1 MNSGVAWILVGLGL
15 ATVVV
20 RRRSAAILIVTVQ
33 SIALGG
39 AAFAMAGG
47 RDAEFWL
54 ASAALVLKGIVLGV
68 GLGWSV
74 RRTREPRPLAE
85 GVPAPVRFVVA
96 VVLALGA
103 AALVPSFGI
112 SSSDGNATAALV
124 AIGAGIVLLRRAT
137 IFQALGLIVAE
148 NGVAIA
154 ATSAHNG
161 LPIVIELGFV
171 FDVIVVVAVAVA
183 VAERIHGEFGT
194 GDTGRLR
201 ELRD

>member
-1 MNSGVAWILVGLGL
+1 MLVTL
-15 ATVVV
+15 
-20 RRRSAAILIVTVQ
+20 Q

-47 RDAEFWL
+47 RDAEFWA
-54 ASAALVLKGIVLGV
+54 ASGALVAKGVVLGSV
-68 GLGWSV
+68 LGWTML
-74 RRTREPRPLAE
+74 RTREPRPITE
-85 GVPAPVRFVVA
+85 GIPAPVRFVVA

-112 SSSDGNATAALV
+112 AESAGNATAALV
-124 AIGAGIVLLRRAT
+124 AIGAAIVLVRRST
-137 IFQALGLIVAE
+137 LFQALGLIVAE

-154 ATSAHNG
+154 ATSARDG

-183 VAERIHGEFGT
+183 VHERIHGEFGT
-194 GDTGRLR
+194 GDTGVLR
-201 ELRD
+201 GLRD